1 MSDKDLSELNKKV
14 HDLNYAD
21 IGKKTKSEVKP
32 DVKRGLEL
40 ARKIKE
46 NIQTYQ
52 DETDLSHQ
60 SSITAV

>member
-1 MSDKDLSELNKKV
+1 MSESNNLQELNKKV

-21 IGKKTKSEVKP
+21 IGQKSKIDVKP

-46 NIQTYQ
+46 NLQAYKN
-52 DETDLSHQ
+52 ETDLSQ
-60 SSITAV
+60 